1 MKKTLED
8 IQQVL
13 KTAGYYQGAIDGI
26 FGKNSRAAL
35 EAAIIV
41 ANTPV
46 TPAISPPARATNFT
60 FNQTSLDRLKG
71 VNPRL
76 VKVVHR
82 ALQISTV
89 DFMVVEG
96 LRTLER
102 QKQLYAQGRT
112 TKGNIVTWTLKSKH
126 LDGLAVDLA
135 PIQNGQIDWTDLA
148 KFDAM
153 AKAMFT
159 AAAELGIKIRWGA
172 DWNQNGRP
180 REKGEHDSPHFELV

>member
-1 MKKTLED
+1 MKKTIED

-13 KTAGYYQGAIDGI
+13 KTAGYYKGLIDGD

-35 EAAIIV
+35 DAAITA
-41 ANTPV
+41 ANTLSTSAPTLSAPV
-46 TPAISPPARATNFT
+46 RTTS

-71 VNPRL
+71 VDQRL
-76 VKVVHR
+76 VKIVHR
-82 ALQISTV
+82 AHQIATV

-112 TKGNIVTWTLKSKH
+112 TKGKIVTWTLKSKH

-135 PIQNGQIDWTDLA
+135 PIKNGQIDWTDLP
-148 KFDAM
+148 KFDAV
-153 AKAMFT
+153 AKAMFA
-159 AAAELGIKIRWGA
+159 AAAELGVKIRWGA